1 MKKVFAVIGQF
12 FVFLVIFAVGSF
24 LHPFNIH
31 WASSSSK
38 ITESTDA
45 NGVTTVVGTHTAHYF
60 VPDGLLLAVG
70 VLLAIVIVQLIRK
83 RSRNTVWTVLAF
95 ALALVVGYAMRF
107 GYVTQDLF

>member
-12 FVFLVIFAVGSF
+12 VLFLVIFAVGSF

-31 WASSSSK
+31 WASSSTR

-45 NGVTTVVGTHTAHYF
+45 NGVTTLVGSHSAHYF

-70 VLLAIVIVQLIRK
+70 VLLAIVVVQLIRK
-83 RSRNTVWTVLAF
+83 RTRNTVWTVLAF
-95 ALALVVGYAMRF
+95 ALAVAAGYAMRF

>member
-1 MKKVFAVIGQF
+1 MKKIFAVIGQF
-12 FVFLVIFAVGSF
+12 VLFLVIFAVGSF

-31 WASSSSK
+31 WASSSTR

-45 NGVTTVVGTHTAHYF
+45 NGVTTLVGTHSAHYF

-70 VLLAIVIVQLIRK
+70 VLLAIVVVQLIRK
-83 RSRNTVWTVLAF
+83 RTRNTVWTVLAF
-95 ALALVVGYAMRF
+95 ALAVAAGYAMRF

>member
-12 FVFLVIFAVGSF
+12 VVFLVIFAVGSF
-24 LHPFNIH
+24 MHPFNLH
-31 WASSSSK
+31 WASSNSR

-45 NGVTTVVGTHTAHYF
+45 NGVTTVVGSHTAHYF

-70 VLLAIVIVQLIRK
+70 VLLAIVVVQFIRK

-95 ALALVVGYAMRF
+95 ALAVAAGYALRF

>member
-12 FVFLVIFAVGSF
+12 VLFLVIFAVGSF

-31 WASSSSK
+31 WASSSTK
-38 ITESTDA
+38 VTESTDA
-45 NGVTTVVGTHTAHYF
+45 SGVTTMVGTHTARYF

-70 VLLAIVIVQLIRK
+70 VLLAIVVVQLIRK
-83 RSRNTVWTVLAF
+83 RTYNTVWTVLAF
-95 ALALVVGYAMRF
+95 ALAVAAGYAMRF